1 MAKSSEESA
10 GSSSTNGSNDGFDG
24 YRVVQRTIMRASQEL
39 DVRALYMGT
48 VTSMGSG
55 GDASSGQSGSD
66 RRTDDSGGSKDAPQA
81 DSGIIGYGRVN
92 EDDSTVA
99 DPGRRIT
106 FGTYFNAFPAS
117 YWRRWSDH
125 RSVRLE
131 ARIRGEGTLIVYRS
145 TARGHVLRA
154 NSVPVNSDTTTTVS
168 LDLTLNP
175 FIDGGWYWFDLEAGD
190 VELVLES
197 AEWMIETDRLES
209 GRVTLGITTFN
220 RPDFCADQ
228 LVALSQDPST
238 LEILDEVI
246 VVDQGNQKVVETEK
260 YTQRQGGARRPGA
273 DHRPA
278 QPRRLR
284 RFLARDVRGPAGR
297 VPPTTSCC
305 STTMSSA
312 SSRASSARSPSPTW
326 PSGPR
331 WSVVTCSASTT
342 AR

>member
-10 GSSSTNGSNDGFDG
+10 ESRSANGSNDGF
-24 YRVVQRTIMRASQEL
+24 RVVQRTIMRASQEL

-81 DSGIIGYGRVN
+81 DTGIIGYGRVN
-92 EDDSTVA
+92 EDDSTLA

-131 ARIRGEGTLIVYRS
+131 ARLRGEGTLIVYRS

-154 NSVPVNSDTTTTVS
+154 NSVPVNSDTTTTVT

-228 LVALSQDPST
+228 LVALSQRPVDPG
-238 LEILDEVI
+238 D
-246 VVDQGNQKVVETEK
+246 
-260 YTQRQGGARRPGA
+260 
-273 DHRPA
+273 
-278 QPRRLR
+278 PR
-284 RFLARDVRGPAGR
+284 
-297 VPPTTSCC
+297 
-305 STTMSSA
+305 
-312 SSRASSARSPSPTW
+312 
-326 PSGPR
+326 
-331 WSVVTCSASTT
+331 
-342 AR
+342 

>member
-1 MAKSSEESA
+1 
-10 GSSSTNGSNDGFDG
+10 
-24 YRVVQRTIMRASQEL
+24 MRASQEL

-66 RRTDDSGGSKDAPQA
+66 RRTDDERIQ
-81 DSGIIGYGRVN
+81 GR
-92 EDDSTVA
+92 A
-99 DPGRRIT
+99 PGRQRHHRVRPRQR
-106 FGTYFNAFPAS
+106 GRQHAGRP
-117 YWRRWSDH
+117 WPPDH
-125 RSVRLE
+125 VRHLLQRVPGQLLAAVEPTTGPSGSRPGSAARGRSS
-131 ARIRGEGTLIVYRS
+131 S
-145 TARGHVLRA
+145 TARPRRA
-154 NSVPVNSDTTTTVS
+154 TCCAPTRSPSTATTTTTVT

-190 VELVLES
+190 GELVLES

-209 GRVTLGITTFN
+209 GRVTIGITTFN

-228 LVALSQDPST
+228 LVTLSQDPST

-246 VVDQGNQKVVETEK
+246 VVDQGNQKVVDTEK
-260 YTQRQGGARRPGA
+260 YDQRQGGARRPA
-273 DHRPA
+273 AHHRPA

-284 RFLARDVRGPAGR
+284 RLLARDVRGRCSR

-305 STTMSSA
+305 STTTSSA
-312 SSRASSARSPSPTW
+312 SSRASCARSPSPTW